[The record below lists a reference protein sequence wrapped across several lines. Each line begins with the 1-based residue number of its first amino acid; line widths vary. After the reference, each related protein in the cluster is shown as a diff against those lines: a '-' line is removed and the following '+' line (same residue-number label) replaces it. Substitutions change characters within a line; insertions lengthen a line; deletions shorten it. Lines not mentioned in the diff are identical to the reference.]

1 MDRTAQPLVI
11 LAICLAALAGF
22 VDALAFTSLGGFF
35 ASFMSGNSTR
45 LGVGLG
51 DAGRLG
57 EAAMAVSLVMSFVAG
72 VILSSVIFRARP
84 AQHKQAVM
92 AGVTALLLLA
102 AVVASVFPGPI
113 VLLLLAAAMGCEN
126 GIFNRDGEVTIGV
139 TYMTGSLVR
148 LGQKAANA
156 LMGDPDRWGWV
167 PFLALWLG
175 FVSGAVMGAA
185 SHARWGWTALWL
197 APIAA
202 AAITLVLARVS
213 RAPRASPA
221 KAA

>member
-1 MDRTAQPLVI
+1 MNRTAQPLVI

-51 DAGRLG
+51 SVGRLG
-57 EAAMAVSLVMSFVAG
+57 EAAMAVALVMSFVAG
-72 VILSSVIFRARP
+72 VILSSVLFRARP

-92 AGVTALLLLA
+92 AGVTLLLLA
-102 AVVASVFPGPI
+102 AAVAASVYPGPI

-126 GIFNRDGEVTIGV
+126 GVFHRDGEVTIGV

-175 FVSGAVMGAA
+175 FVCGAVLGAA
-185 SHARWGWTALWL
+185 SHARWGWNALWL
-197 APIAA
+197 APLAA
-202 AAITLVLARVS
+202 AVITAALT

-221 KAA
+221 QAA